1 MADATDWDDDFLIL
15 QSGDDPIAAHTGSA
29 RENSAEPRDDDQPY
43 SAVDAAPAPRFRDED
58 SDCVIFDLTYDPGVA
73 DAVFPEFAELRLCV
87 DWSDA
92 LVEESKYTFPDHA
105 IELLEIPCRR
115 GRKFNF
121 PFHGV

>member
-1 MADATDWDDDFLIL
+1 MADANDWDDEFLIL
-15 QSGDDPIAAHTGSA
+15 QSGRRSDSWPRGGGS
-29 RENSAEPRDDDQPY
+29 RKLRGTTRRR

-73 DAVFPEFAELRLCV
+73 DAVSPEFAELRPCV

-92 LVEESKYTFPDHA
+92 LVEESKYTFPDRA

-115 GRKFNF
+115 GR
-121 PFHGV
+121 